1 MYTTILLLL
10 LQKHTLVLQNIF
22 ILIIKCQCRFGK
34 YIGHT
39 SGQTGKTKVQADHSF
54 QKIQE
59 KQIELY
65 NVNS

>member
-1 MYTTILLLL
+1 MDHQTGPWTTPLRRSDL
-10 LQKHTLVLQNIF
+10 
-22 ILIIKCQCRFGK
+22 
-34 YIGHT
+34 GHT
-39 SGQTGKTKVQADHSF
+39 SGQTGKTEVQADHSF